1 MVSIFIVFLAY
12 NFINNMKYFSDKLS
26 SNLFKLVLLIL
37 LFLFN
42 NGVEAQHKYSK
53 KTLIGKGDL
62 KLVGTK
68 IKLQKEVFEHF
79 KKMQKEALKS
89 GIKIQIVSGYR
100 SYQRQLQIWNNKY
113 DKYILE
119 GFSPKETI
127 YKIIEYTTIPGT
139 SRHHWGTE
147 IDIIDANVK
156 MPANLLSATNY
167 NKKGIYNNLKKWMD
181 VNSEKFGFYL
191 VYNNNSSRK
200 GFKYEPWHYSYK
212 KLSKPMLKQFLK
224 LNILQSVRNLNL
236 KGSLFFSNKFVDNYV
251 NKNMLDINFI
261 LK

>member
-1 MVSIFIVFLAY
+1 MKPFFL
-12 NFINNMKYFSDKLS
+12 L
-26 SNLFKLVLLIL
+26 L
-37 LFLFN
+37 LFFLFSIN
-42 NGVEAQHKYSK
+42 LVAQKIYSK
-53 KTLIGKGDL
+53 KALTGKGDL
-62 KLVGTK
+62 KLVGSTV
-68 IKLQKEVFEHF
+68 KLQREAFQQF
-79 KKMQKEALKS
+79 KKMQKNALKD

-119 GFSPKETI
+119 GLSPKETI

-156 MPANLLSATNY
+156 MPHTLLKETNY
-167 NKKGIYNNLKKWMD
+167 TKNGVYHKLNNWMQR
-181 VNSEKFGFYL
+181 NAHKFGFYL
-191 VYNNNSSRK
+191 VYNNNLNRK

-224 LNILQSVRNLNL
+224 LNILQSVRNPNL
-236 KGSLFFSNKFVDNYV
+236 KGSSFFTTKFVDNYV